1 MKKLLILGAGT
12 AGTIIANKMRR
23 SLSKKEWNICLIDRY
38 PSHFYQPGFLFV
50 PFGLYSAKD
59 IIKPKKQFINKGIEL
74 LFKGIDKIV
83 PAERTVLLED
93 CQQLQYDYLI
103 IATGARIVPSETPG
117 LKEGLWYKKIFDFYT
132 PEGSVE
138 LAKFLRIWTG
148 GEMVINIA
156 EQPIKC
162 PVAPLEF
169 AMLADSFFRKKGIRD
184 KVNITYVTPLS
195 SAFTKPKTSLV
206 LGSMLAEKNISIVP
220 DFYLSE
226 VDNEN
231 QKIIDYGGKEV
242 KFDVLVTIPVH
253 MGSELIERSGMGD
266 DLNFIPTDR
275 YTLRSK
281 EFENIFVL
289 GDASN
294 IPASKAGS
302 VIHFAAETLEKN
314 LLSAISGKSLD
325 AKFDGHSNCYVETGH
340 NKALLI
346 DFNYETEPLEG
357 LYPMPVFGPFSLLK
371 ESWINHLGKLAFR
384 WIYWNILLKARHL
397 PVTNAMSMTGKKVY

>member
-38 PSHFYQPGFLFV
+38 PTHFYQPGFLFV
-50 PFGLYSAKD
+50 PFGIYSAKD

-74 LFKGIDKIV
+74 LFTGIDKIV
-83 PAERTVLLED
+83 PTESSVFLED
-93 CQQLQYDYLI
+93 GQHLLYDYLI

-117 LKEGLWYKKIFDFYT
+117 LKAGLWYKKIFDFYT
-132 PEGSVE
+132 PEGSE
-138 LAKFLRIWTG
+138 ALAKFLSNWTG
-148 GEMVINIA
+148 GEMVINVA

-169 AMLADSFFRKKGIRD
+169 AMLADSFFRKKGIRN

-195 SAFTKPKTSLV
+195 SAFTKPKTSSV
-206 LGSMLAEKNISIVP
+206 LGSMLEEKNISIVP

-231 QKIIDYGGKEV
+231 QKIIDYGGKQV

-266 DLNFIPTDR
+266 DLNFVPTDR

-302 VIHFAAETLEKN
+302 VIHFAADTLEKN
-314 LLSAISGKSLD
+314 LLSAIGGKSLE

-371 ESWINHLGKLAFR
+371 ESWINHVGKLAFR

-397 PVTNAMSMTGKKVY
+397 PVTNAMSMAGKKVY